1 MADTKEKSV
10 WFKRLYK
17 YIIVF
22 LIPVICMIIHMVMKE
37 CYPFGDN
44 TILIGDTNSQYY
56 AFFMEL
62 AERIKNG
69 NSIFFSWEK
78 GMGYDFYSNFF
89 YYLASPFNIIA
100 MLFGRSHMELGMIV
114 TMLTQVGFCGVTMLY
129 FFSHTEL
136 NKMAEGK
143 LNDAVCILF
152 AIAYAMCDF
161 IVAYQYNIIWLISL
175 VLLPIVMLGIERLV
189 THKDVRLYFISL
201 FLTFVTNYY
210 FSWFIC
216 IFAVIWFIDQN
227 KSGVKDFF
235 GKLLRFAITSIVAA
249 MCAAIILIPC
259 YLAVLTR
266 EDADGWGS
274 LSNYSIATFGNIGN
288 FIQSFFWG
296 HDIDTLGSYM
306 FIGFNYCGIFT
317 IVLCLAFVFAS
328 NKNIKSKIKRILEM
342 LFLALCMNWIA
353 TQYVLHGFTFPHLFN
368 NRFSFMIVIMML
380 ITAFECITSYEDI
393 RMRWIAVM
401 AIIYVCGIVV
411 VILKNEDIQ
420 NIICYMV
427 SILIIVYLL
436 MILVLSRRKSIKK
449 SSVIINI
456 IIVGFA
462 EIISN
467 FFAVSGDSLDI
478 SMERWSSL
486 ADWQDKYE
494 QIESENM
501 ERKTS
506 WMLSCNDITHTDTN
520 IFSSSL
526 NSNLLWLFD
535 SVGLV
540 YQNNGGSYI
549 YRGATPVTALMFN
562 VRNVLTDHSAY
573 YGGYTEKQSYTL
585 YSDLYDKTV
594 EYGIYETDYA
604 DGLGYVVSDDISSW
618 DTDNKNPFEVQNNFV
633 KSICGIDDV
642 FTKVKVD
649 SLQDFTVKTNG
660 CLINKKTDTILDTT
674 LAAMLEGNKD
684 NVYMYQ
690 NLNIAQDHYAVI
702 QYSFVVP
709 EDMQLYVYI
718 QDDKQI
724 ITNFAIDGEAV
735 IADNQ
740 YPGPGEMLYL
750 GDLKEGQK
758 VVINVSNRSDTLD
771 YGTTVIDFYEYH
783 DDKMQECMKSLE
795 GKSMVLEETQDTYIR
810 GSVTAETDG
819 ILFTSIPNFRGFSVY
834 VDGEKTDIVP
844 LGNDALIG
852 VKLTAGE
859 HTIELRYIP
868 YGFVTGSIV
877 SFAGLCILAAYVI
890 ILRRRKRGE
899 IVSEE

>member
-1 MADTKEKSV
+1 
-10 WFKRLYK
+10 
-17 YIIVF
+17 
-22 LIPVICMIIHMVMKE
+22 
-37 CYPFGDN
+37 
-44 TILIGDTNSQYY
+44 
-56 AFFMEL
+56 
-62 AERIKNG
+62 
-69 NSIFFSWEK
+69 
-78 GMGYDFYSNFF
+78 
-89 YYLASPFNIIA
+89 
-100 MLFGRSHMELGMIV
+100 
-114 TMLTQVGFCGVTMLY
+114 
-129 FFSHTEL
+129 
-136 NKMAEGK
+136 
-143 LNDAVCILF
+143 
-152 AIAYAMCDF
+152 
-161 IVAYQYNIIWLISL
+161 
-175 VLLPIVMLGIERLV
+175 
-189 THKDVRLYFISL
+189 
-201 FLTFVTNYY
+201 
-210 FSWFIC
+210 
-216 IFAVIWFIDQN
+216 
-227 KSGVKDFF
+227 
-235 GKLLRFAITSIVAA
+235 
-249 MCAAIILIPC
+249 
-259 YLAVLTR
+259 
-266 EDADGWGS
+266 
-274 LSNYSIATFGNIGN
+274 
-288 FIQSFFWG
+288 
-296 HDIDTLGSYM
+296 
-306 FIGFNYCGIFT
+306 
-317 IVLCLAFVFAS
+317 
-328 NKNIKSKIKRILEM
+328 
-342 LFLALCMNWIA
+342 
-353 TQYVLHGFTFPHLFN
+353 
-368 NRFSFMIVIMML
+368 
-380 ITAFECITSYEDI
+380 
-393 RMRWIAVM
+393 
-401 AIIYVCGIVV
+401 
-411 VILKNEDIQ
+411 
-420 NIICYMV
+420 
-427 SILIIVYLL
+427 
-436 MILVLSRRKSIKK
+436 
-449 SSVIINI
+449 
-456 IIVGFA
+456 
-462 EIISN
+462 
-467 FFAVSGDSLDI
+467 
-478 SMERWSSL
+478 
-486 ADWQDKYE
+486 
-494 QIESENM
+494 
-501 ERKTS
+501 
-506 WMLSCNDITHTDTN
+506 
-520 IFSSSL
+520 
-526 NSNLLWLFD
+526 
-535 SVGLV
+535 
-540 YQNNGGSYI
+540 
-549 YRGATPVTALMFN
+549 
-562 VRNVLTDHSAY
+562 
-573 YGGYTEKQSYTL
+573 
-585 YSDLYDKTV
+585 
-594 EYGIYETDYA
+594 
-604 DGLGYVVSDDISSW
+604 
-618 DTDNKNPFEVQNNFV
+618 VQNNFV